1 MPPEKKSIGKD
12 QSKRRQVNS
21 MIGRAR
27 SFIRRNADQ
36 RLIVESMK
44 NTPNFYLDVQKNQ
57 VVIKS
62 KHNLCLFKKT

>member
-1 MPPEKKSIGKD
+1 MPEKKSIGKD

-44 NTPNFYLDVQKNQ
+44 NTPNF
-57 VVIKS
+57 
-62 KHNLCLFKKT
+62 F